1 MAVEKKA
8 APVAARMAAAAEAGA
23 GEAGEAAAA
32 AAAALPVNSQI
43 EVENRVL

>member
-32 AAAALPVNSQI
+32 AAALPVNSQI